1 MARLFSRF
9 ASATALI
16 SAFSM
21 MVTPASAAPLPVAH
35 GGLPGPVAAQGWDV
49 RHETANNYRDYRRWG
64 RHRGGGIDT
73 GDVIAGVLILGGIA
87 AIASAASNSKRQREA
102 ERYPD
107 YPDRD
112 YRGED
117 YPSRDR
123 PYDYR
128 GDRDGSSSYPTGR
141 GMDRAADM
149 CVSEVER
156 RERVED
162 VDNVART
169 ADGWRVEGSL
179 RNGRGFSCEIGN
191 DGRISDVRLDEG
203 VAGAAGSGVD
213 DRQWQDGDYARAR
226 EQNSGRNGDDGRYRA
241 ADVPDFEGGV

>member
-1 MARLFSRF
+1 MARLLSRF

-21 MVTPASAAPLPVAH
+21 AVTPASAAPLPVDQR
-35 GGLPGPVAAQGWDV
+35 GSSPSPVASQGWDV
-49 RHETANNYRDYRRWG
+49 RHETANNYRDYRRWGG

-87 AIASAASNSKRQREA
+87 AIASAASNSSKRQREA

-107 YPDRD
+107 YRDRD
-112 YRGED
+112 YRDED
-117 YPSRDR
+117 YPSPDR

-128 GDRDGSSSYPTGR
+128 GDRDDSSGYPAGR

-149 CVSEVER
+149 CVREVER
-156 RERVED
+156 REQVED

-179 RNGRGFSCEIGN
+179 RNGREFSCEIGN
-191 DGRISDVRLDEG
+191 DGRIGDVRLDRSI
-203 VAGAAGSGVD
+203 AGASSD

-226 EQNSGRNGDDGRYRA
+226 EQGAGRDGDDGRYRT
-241 ADVPDFEGGV
+241 ADVPDFDSGV

>member
-1 MARLFSRF
+1 MARLLSRF

-21 MVTPASAAPLPVAH
+21 AATPASAAPLPVDQR
-35 GGLPGPVAAQGWDV
+35 GSPNPVASQGWDV

-87 AIASAASNSKRQREA
+87 AIASAASNSSKRQRDA

-112 YRGED
+112 YRGQD

-128 GDRDGSSSYPTGR
+128 GDRDDRSRYSDGR

-149 CVSEVER
+149 CVREVER

-179 RNGRGFSCEIGN
+179 RNGREFSCEIGN
-191 DGRISDVRLDEG
+191 DGRISDVRLDRSI
-203 VAGAAGSGVD
+203 AGAGSD
-213 DRQWQDGDYARAR
+213 DRQWQDEDYARAR
-226 EQNSGRNGDDGRYRA
+226 EQSSRRYDDDGRYHT

>member
-1 MARLFSRF
+1 MARLLSRF

-21 MVTPASAAPLPVAH
+21 AAAPASAAPLPAAQ
-35 GGLPGPVAAQGWDV
+35 GGLPSPVAAQGWDV

-87 AIASAASNSKRQREA
+87 AIASAASNSKRQRET

-112 YRGED
+112 YRAED

-128 GDRDGSSSYPTGR
+128 GDRDDRGGYSDGR

-149 CVSEVER
+149 CVREVER
-156 RERVED
+156 REQVDD

-169 ADGWRVEGSL
+169 ADGWRVGGTL
-179 RNGRGFSCEIGN
+179 RNGREFSCEIGN
-191 DGRISDVRLDEG
+191 DGRIGDVRLDRSI
-203 VAGAAGSGVD
+203 AGAGSD
-213 DRQWQDGDYARAR
+213 DRQWRDGDYARAR
-226 EQNSGRNGDDGRYRA
+226 EQGSARNGDDGRYRT
-241 ADVPDFEGGV
+241 ADVPDFDGGV